1 MQPQPDPG
9 KYLHRTVPRTFC
21 FEYFLATE
29 KKPSSNESRILLS
42 FKFPLSFTSRTRT
55 RFCYSADQENTLLQQ
70 PQPQSLHSN
79 QARSPRHSAPQSS
92 ACPAGSNFAS
102 ASSSFHTHFVQ
113 HRDPGHPQRWI
124 GPSGPSAAGATAGR
138 DFHCRPGL
146 TSAPRLGWLHSSP
159 ASRELKRTHFTN
171 DGSGRV
177 NSEQQPFSLCWQN

>member
-29 KKPSSNESRILLS
+29 KKNEFKWEQDFAIIHIQNTHTILLLRWPG
-42 FKFPLSFTSRTRT
+42 KH
-55 RFCYSADQENTLLQQ
+55 LLQQ
-70 PQPQSLHSN
+70 PRPQSLHSN

-92 ACPAGSNFAS
+92 VCPAGRNFAS
-102 ASSSFHTHFVQ
+102 ASSSFHTHFVR

-177 NSEQQPFSLCWQN
+177 NSEQQQFSLCWQN